1 MCFFL
6 FKQKT
11 AYEMRIS
18 DWSSD
23 VCSSDLIRS
32 AVRSVSTHRSAVPSS
47 TNEIRST
54 KPGDSQMAEAFIIDA
69 VRTPRGIGK
78 VGKGALAHMH
88 PQHLAATVLKAIHE
102 RNDFDTR
109 DVDDAIGSAHVCTP
123 VTNTHTVCRFLLEKK
138 TKKTI

>member
-1 MCFFL
+1 MIRPPPRSTRTDTL
-6 FKQKT
+6 FPYT
-11 AYEMRIS
+11 TLFRSSRI
-18 DWSSD
+18 
-23 VCSSDLIRS
+23 
-32 AVRSVSTHRSAVPSS
+32 AARSVSTHRSSVPSS

-102 RNDFDTR
+102 RNGFDTR
-109 DVDDAIGSAHVCTP
+109 DVDDVKIGRAHV
-123 VTNTHTVCRFLLEKK
+123 
-138 TKKTI
+138 